1 MYQMYVN
8 IFMIVFINE
17 ILKVEHKFL
26 TFKARNYDLEQ

>member
-17 ILKVEHKFL
+17 ILKVEHKF
-26 TFKARNYDLEQ
+26 FYFQSS